1 MKNFAIPKKVK
12 GVKGMQNYD
21 TSNESKFFEK
31 LMADGQRIKRQE
43 EEKCKNCSYE
53 ICDECQIRKGVK
65 Q

>member
-1 MKNFAIPKKVK
+1 
-12 GVKGMQNYD
+12 MQNYD